1 MGRAAAALGVALAL
15 LGCGGEAA
23 RIDAGPDPR
32 PDAAPEVA
40 PDAATATPSD
50 AAIPPDAAP
59 EPELDAGRPP
69 TASRCTDIDGVVDCE
84 YETLTLLTGLSGL
97 VPRDVHYQVPTTAP
111 PPGGYPV
118 VLVFQGS
125 LFTGELSWYGWEG
138 APFGALH
145 QARTVKTLLDRGYA
159 VLTPEA
165 HANGSTYWDTNVPPY
180 SASWELAP
188 DHRFML
194 DIFEANRGRPLRR
207 PLPRALVRHR
217 HLERRLHDEPH
228 GRRLPRPLPRPRHL
242 LRQLRHVQ
250 RPSLRRPRPARRP
263 PADPLPPRRRRR
275 RRPDLDDAPLR
286 RRAPAPGAGR
296 CGRRRRG
303 GARVDRRGA
312 GRRRCVVRR
321 ASVDTRASG
330 SRSSRSAAP
339 YSRRGARSL
348 PPWPRLGIERTEF
361 LTNERVRTSRRTC
374 PTWTNEAPMSAT
386 VQAVASPSTKLRR
399 CAARRA
405 EPQVTPYRRA
415 CRVCRA
421 ARERGVAIAP
431 SRSRHWRGGRGHSQ
445 HEQERG
451 EEKEAQG
458 RAANR
463 LRPNATLR
471 RALRTVDSYPL
482 SVTVYGIP
490 RFGMPSMGLYRRK
503 QSA

>member
-69 TASRCTDIDGVVDCE
+69 AASRCTDIDGVVDCE

-194 DIFEANRGRPLRR
+194 DIFEAIEGGRFGALSPERWYATGISSGGYMTSRMAVAYPGRFRALAICSASYATCSGPLCVVPDLPADHPPTLFLHGAADAVVPISTMRPYAAALRPLV
-207 PLPRALVRHR
+207 PVDVVVD
-217 HLERRLHDEPH
+217 DE
-228 GRRLPRPLPRPRHL
+228 
-242 LRQLRHVQ
+242 
-250 RPSLRRPRPARRP
+250 
-263 PADPLPPRRRRR
+263 
-275 RRPDLDDAPLR
+275 
-286 RRAPAPGAGR
+286 AGH
-296 CGRRRRG
+296 
-303 GARVDRRGA
+303 AWIP
-312 GRRRCVVRR
+312 
-321 ASVDTRASG
+321 
-330 SRSSRSAAP
+330 AAP
-339 YSRRGARSL
+339 D
-348 PPWPRLGIERTEF
+348 
-361 LTNERVRTSRRTC
+361 
-374 PTWTNEAPMSAT
+374 
-386 VQAVASPSTKLRR
+386 AVAGWFDAHR
-399 CAARRA
+399 
-405 EPQVTPYRRA
+405 
-415 CRVCRA
+415 
-421 ARERGVAIAP
+421 
-431 SRSRHWRGGRGHSQ
+431 
-445 HEQERG
+445 
-451 EEKEAQG
+451 
-458 RAANR
+458 
-463 LRPNATLR
+463 
-471 RALRTVDSYPL
+471 
-482 SVTVYGIP
+482 
-490 RFGMPSMGLYRRK
+490 
-503 QSA
+503 